1 MIYKFINILQIFQR
15 YALIYFLTT
24 SIFALKWYMYQFYF
38 SIKQGSPVTI
48 KSLYRITYV
57 WKNFAVNQKAYIKR
71 HTFYLVICLIIFRK
85 LVLIYIKWNIANSAK
100 INIEVWFK
108 NIHTLTLRMYF
119 KIYTVWRECKALF
132 LVNFNITIS

>member
-57 WKNFAVNQKAYIKR
+57 WKNFAVKILP
-71 HTFYLVICLIIFRK
+71 FYLVICLIIFRK